1 MPSLETP
8 LDPAL
13 QPYAERARVKMTEAE
28 FARRVD
34 EARVA
39 FDGLL
44 DDEALALLVLDEAG
58 LNEGAF
64 VELVDLAGRSEASVR
79 VVVERIEPVREFAR
93 EGRAPGRVCN
103 VLVRDDSGERRVV
116 LWDRDVEKAEDGTLH
131 VGAKVTLVGARV
143 KESRFGPELHVTPWT
158 AIEVEG
164 ALDPAKRKLLAD
176 VAGDIDPL
184 ALTLRG
190 VENDLRPRQTTL
202 DAPGPLRGSLAT
214 LAPTRPFRR
223 ADGSL
228 GFVTEAEF
236 DIPDGRVRVVCWDE
250 AVKAVRALAIGDEV
264 EVEGLVAKAK
274 GGAAE
279 WHTAAGTKFRK
290 PRPPAD
296 E

>member
-1 MPSLETP
+1 MPDLRSS

-13 QPYAERARVKMTEAE
+13 QPYAERARAKMTDAE
-28 FARRVD
+28 FARRIE

-64 VELVDLAGRSEASVR
+64 VELADLQGRAEASVR
-79 VVVERIEPVREFAR
+79 VVVERVEGVREFAR

-103 VLVRDDSGERRVV
+103 VVVRDDSGEARVV

-131 VGAKVTLVGARV
+131 PGAKVTLVGARV

-176 VAGDIDPL
+176 VAGDVDPL
-184 ALTLRG
+184 ALALRG
-190 VENDLRPRQTTL
+190 VERDLRPRQTTL
-202 DAPGPLRGSLAT
+202 DAPGPLRGALASV
-214 LAPTRPFRR
+214 APTRPFRR

-228 GFVTEAEF
+228 GFVCEAEF
-236 DIPDGRVRVVCWDE
+236 DTGDGRVRVVCWDE
-250 AVKAVRALAIGDEV
+250 AVKAVRALAVGDEV

-279 WHTAAGTKFRK
+279 WHTASGTRFR
-290 PRPPAD
+290 RPKQP